1 MPKEYADAFLQWSV
15 QQMAQSMGIGGGVP
29 QPNMMMKQ
37 PQALPPIMQ
46 QPQQPAQAPLT
57 QAAMRGLVD
66 SSKPVL

>member
-1 MPKEYADAFLQWSV
+1 
-15 QQMAQSMGIGGGVP
+15 MAQSMGIGGGVP
-29 QPNMMMKQ
+29 QPNMMMQQ